1 MTGPQKPAEA
11 ETQAMLINLTIK
23 DFVIVSSLSLDCTG
37 GLTVLSGETGA
48 GKSILIDALSLCMGE
63 RADAAMVR
71 ETADSAQ
78 ITAVFEPNATTRAL
92 LAQHDLSCEELVIRR
107 VVYRNG
113 KSKALV
119 NETPVTATLL
129 KTLGETLID
138 IHGQHAF
145 QSLVKA
151 DEQRRLLDSHA
162 GLEAN
167 AQAVSQLYKNWR
179 AKQQALEHM
188 ISQQDLL
195 TAERERLAWQLD
207 EIDKVGPETGQWEL
221 LCAQQERLSHAA
233 ELLEGTQAAAQ
244 AISED
249 ENSIVSQLS
258 SISHKIDQL
267 SRKDS
272 HLNGISEI
280 LKNAEIQLNEA
291 ARELSAYLRHLD
303 LDPESLAETEE
314 RMGRW
319 HSTAR
324 KLRIPPEELAER
336 AQQIRQQLKNL
347 DESADLDAARLQVQ
361 ALEAEF
367 TRAAQALMEKRIVAA
382 AALSRE
388 VTASMQGLSLKG
400 GVFECA
406 VETAP
411 ASLHGC
417 DVVEFK
423 VAGHAGV
430 TPRALAKV
438 ASGGELARISLAIAV
453 ITSQSSTIPTLIFD
467 EVDSGIG
474 GAVAETVGKYLRQL
488 ASDRQVLCVTHLAQV
503 ASQGQHHW
511 QVSKSFDGETTR
523 SQIKTLS
530 GEERVGEIARMLGG
544 QTITATT
551 TAAAREMLDAA

>member
-1 MTGPQKPAEA
+1 
-11 ETQAMLINLTIK
+11 MLINLTIK

-244 AISED
+244 AIVED
-249 ENSIVSQLS
+249 ENSIFSQLS
-258 SISHKIDQL
+258 SISHKIEQL

-280 LKNAEIQLNEA
+280 LKNAEIQLHEA
-291 ARELSAYLRHLD
+291 GRELSAYLRHLD

-347 DESADLDAARLQVQ
+347 DEAADLDAARLQVQ
-361 ALEAEF
+361 ALESEF
-367 TRAAQALMEKRIVAA
+367 TQAAEDLMKKRIVAA

-388 VTASMQGLSLKG
+388 VT
-400 GVFECA
+400 V
-406 VETAP
+406 
-411 ASLHGC
+411 HGC

-488 ASDRQVLCVTHLAQV
+488 AGDRQVLCVTHLAQV

-511 QVSKSFDGETTR
+511 QVSKSFDGQTTR
-523 SQIKTLS
+523 SQIKTLC

>member
-1 MTGPQKPAEA
+1 
-11 ETQAMLINLTIK
+11 MLINLTIK
-23 DFVIVSSLSLDCTG
+23 DFVIVSSLSLDCST

-78 ITAVFEPNATTRAL
+78 ITAVFEPNETTRAL
-92 LAQHDLSCEELVIRR
+92 LAQHDLPCDELVIRR
-107 VVYRNG
+107 LVYRNG

-129 KTLGETLID
+129 KALGETLID

-145 QSLVKA
+145 QSLVKT
-151 DEQRRLLDSHA
+151 DQQRLLLDSHA
-162 GLEAN
+162 GLET
-167 AQAVSQLYKNWR
+167 QAAAVAERYKAWR
-179 AKQQALEHM
+179 AKQQALALM
-188 ISQQDLL
+188 LKQQDQL

-207 EIDKVGPETGQWEL
+207 EIDKVGPEAGQWEV

-244 AISED
+244 SMVED
-249 ENSIVSQLS
+249 ENSILSQLS
-258 SISHKIDQL
+258 SITYKIEQL

-272 HLNGISEI
+272 HLSAISEI
-280 LKNAEIQLNEA
+280 LKNAEIQVSEA
-291 ARELSAYLRHLD
+291 GRELSAYLRHVD
-303 LDPESLAETEE
+303 LDPERLAETEE
-314 RMGRW
+314 RMSRW

-336 AQQIRQQLKNL
+336 AQQIRQQLKSL
-347 DESADLDAARLQVQ
+347 DDAADLDGARLQVQ

-367 TRAAQALMEKRIVAA
+367 HKDAADLMKKRAQAAVE
-382 AALSRE
+382 LSRA
-388 VTASMQGLSLKG
+388 VTSAMQGLSLKG

-406 VETAP
+406 VDSAAP
-411 ASLHGC
+411 SVHGC
-417 DVVEFK
+417 DLVEFK

-474 GAVAETVGKYLRQL
+474 GAVAETVGRYLRQL

-511 QVSKSFDGETTR
+511 QVSKHFDGQTTR
-523 SQIKTLS
+523 SQIKTLT

-551 TAAAREMLDAA
+551 TAAAREMLNAA